1 MIRKPN
7 ITDAI
12 VSLRPNSAFILENE
26 DLSKLEW
33 KDDSISPPDFEEIKI
48 EYSKLLIEYESY
60 HYWRNR
66 RKEYPKIEQQLDILY
81 HEGYDGWK
89 KAINN
94 IKDKY
99 PKNE

>member
-1 MIRKPN
+1 MIKKPSLA
-7 ITDAI
+7 DAI
-12 VSLRPNSAFILENE
+12 IKLKPNSAFILENE

-60 HYWRNR
+60 NYWRNR